1 MAVRHAWF
9 EQVDFEDAPEEEELE
24 ELQRIRNRRYLEDVG
39 GSIES
44 TGGVPLSKVR
54 FFASVCIFLQ

>member
-9 EQVDFEDAPEEEELE
+9 EQVDFEDTPEEEELE

-44 TGGVPLSKVR
+44 TGSVSLSKVR
-54 FFASVCIFLQ
+54 LFASV